1 MVNSLRLG
9 SIHCEN
15 MSDGHNISDKLRQHQ
30 VIPDVLPEGLDI
42 PSSLIIEWPNTVL
55 DAPGKELD
63 REETQPQPKLYLDP
77 SPLDTYNDYVLIMTD
92 PDLMAENDAN
102 FGQVRHWLATGISSR
117 DGGEL
122 VIPSE
127 GIISPYVGPA
137 PLPNYITP
145 RPHRYTF
152 ILARPSTASENVEIT
167 PAELRQLQKPYP
179 AAMSGNQQ
187 PDVQDLKDRWGFNAY
202 QLIKDKG
209 LRVEAA
215 SYMRVGGTLK
225 SAAANIALTGQAVV
239 NKVAANL

>member
-1 MVNSLRLG
+1 
-9 SIHCEN
+9 
-15 MSDGHNISDKLRQHQ
+15 MSDAQNTSEKLRQHQ
-30 VIPDVLPEGLDI
+30 VVPDVLPIGLDI
-42 PSSLIIEWPNTVL
+42 SSSLTIKWPNTVL

-77 SPLDTYNDYVLIMTD
+77 SPSDNHNDYVLIMTD

-102 FGQVRHWLATGISSR
+102 FGQVRHWLATGISIR

-152 ILARPSTASENVEIT
+152 ILARGSGKVEIT
-167 PAELRQLQKPYP
+167 PADLRELQKPYP
-179 AAMSGNQQ
+179 MAMSGKQH
-187 PDVQDLKDRWGFNAY
+187 PDVQDLKDRWGFNAH

-209 LRVEAA
+209 LQVEAA
-215 SYMRVGGTLK
+215 TYMRVGGTLK

-239 NKVAANL
+239 NKVTERL